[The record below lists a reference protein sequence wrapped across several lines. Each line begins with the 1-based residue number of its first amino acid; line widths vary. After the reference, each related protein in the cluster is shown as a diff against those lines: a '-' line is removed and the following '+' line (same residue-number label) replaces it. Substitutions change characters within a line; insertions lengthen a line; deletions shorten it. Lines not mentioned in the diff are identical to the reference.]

1 MSTHALKA
9 MTFGSAMVDII
20 VVLNSNSVEK
30 LTLSNAQSQFLLIE
44 PGQKLEARSITT
56 HIGGGALNT
65 GISFSRLGC
74 DVLPIVKTGKDASKD
89 HVTGHCTENGL
100 SVEGII
106 TTDEEPTGSA
116 VMIASHERNAA
127 IFTQRGANTTL
138 NSEDVRNVT
147 FAGFD
152 IVHIA
157 PLSGNSALC
166 LPQIAKCAKEAGCF
180 LSSNPGIRQISK
192 HPNTVLS
199 AARSM
204 DLISINDT
212 EAAALATCLSAQLPD
227 LVWQD
232 AKDDDTILPITG
244 GNISLQQF
252 CQVMHENGTQ
262 NILITFGKDGAF
274 LYDGS
279 GLHHQPII
287 KTNVA
292 STAGA
297 GDAFVSTLV
306 FGLKSGLGSKTAL
319 SMAAHNSSS
328 VVSHVNTTDGLLQ
341 YDDLLAKA
349 GQ

>member
-1 MSTHALKA
+1 MSTHSLKA

-20 VVLNSNSVEK
+20 VVLNSGSVEK

-65 GISFSRLGC
+65 AVSLSRLGC
-74 DVLPIVKTGKDASKD
+74 DVLPVVKAGEDASRD
-89 HVTGHCTENGL
+89 HVTGHCEQNGL
-100 SVEGII
+100 STDGII
-106 TTDEEPTGSA
+106 VSNEEPTGSA

-138 NSEDVRNVT
+138 NDDDVGNIT

-166 LPQIAKCAKEAGCF
+166 LPEIAKNAKEAGCF

-192 HPNTVLS
+192 HPNTVLT

-212 EAAALATCLSAQLPD
+212 EAAALATCLSAQIPD
-227 LVWQD
+227 LVWKNATAD
-232 AKDDDTILPITG
+232 ETILSITG
-244 GNISLQQF
+244 GNISLLQF
-252 CQVMHENGTQ
+252 CEAMHKNGTQ
-262 NILITFGKDGAF
+262 NILITFGKDGAWLF
-274 LYDGS
+274 DGS
-279 GLHHQPII
+279 KLHHQPII
-287 KTNVA
+287 ETDVA

-297 GDAFVSTLV
+297 GDAFVSTLI
-306 FGLKSGLGSKTAL
+306 FGLKSGLGSKLAL

-328 VVSHVNTTDGLLQ
+328 VVSHVNTTDGLMH

-349 GQ
+349 DQ